1 MSITLNDL
9 LEWRDRL
16 PEPSGEEAQM
26 VGALITRREA
36 ELRIRIADLIA
47 SVSQRENWKLQRC
60 AAIARRAEQAP
71 IHYLESIHKFFQ
83 DRDEGTHRF
92 ETPAVLSDFFT
103 ENRPEPQVPRAPVQ
117 KSFVATG
124 RAGTPAPIIDLH
136 GVMGTLESRVA
147 NTPGLACGIQGI
159 RIMRMVALMSKARSA
174 QIAKLRMSG
183 TQASYR
189 HS

>member
-92 ETPAVLSDFFT
+92 ETPLFFPTSSRKIDRSRRCLVRLCRSLSWPLA
-103 ENRPEPQVPRAPVQ
+103 ELARPPRSSTCTA
-117 KSFVATG
+117 
-124 RAGTPAPIIDLH
+124 
-136 GVMGTLESRVA
+136 
-147 NTPGLACGIQGI
+147 
-159 RIMRMVALMSKARSA
+159 
-174 QIAKLRMSG
+174 
-183 TQASYR
+183 
-189 HS
+189 